1 MANKENKHTIWSSD
15 INLEDWKD
23 FLKEEYPDS
32 SEDEYYDLAAELNS
46 EYLEDERMNLNI
58 NVPDK
63 IICIADLGL
72 WNGRRSGYKIMNTRN
87 IADCLYS
94 DCDYVDWYC
103 DEYGDFRCDASH
115 HDGTNHLLY
124 RMFKPTVSEE
134 RRVRLLDLIY
144 EGKASK
150 QDIAAVT
157 VRLGDYIGKVYGWT
171 FKGRKVQVAA

>member
-1 MANKENKHTIWSSD
+1 MTNKENKHTIWSSD

-23 FLKEEYPDS
+23 FLQEEYPDS
-32 SEDEYYDLAAELNS
+32 SEDEYYELVAELNS

-58 NVPDK
+58 NVPDE

-72 WNGRRSGYKIMNTRN
+72 WNGRRSGYKMMKTKN

-115 HDGTNHLLY
+115 HDGTKIIFCIVCLSLRY
-124 RMFKPTVSEE
+124 QKKGEKDSSTLSTK
-134 RRVRLLDLIY
+134 VRLQRQI
-144 EGKASK
+144 
-150 QDIAAVT
+150 
-157 VRLGDYIGKVYGWT
+157 
-171 FKGRKVQVAA
+171 